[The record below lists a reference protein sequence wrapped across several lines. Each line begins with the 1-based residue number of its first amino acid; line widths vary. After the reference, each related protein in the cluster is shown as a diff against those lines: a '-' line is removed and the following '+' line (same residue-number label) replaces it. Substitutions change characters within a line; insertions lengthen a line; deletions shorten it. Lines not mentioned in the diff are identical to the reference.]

1 MSPKPKQTAHF
12 VTCPGHSR
20 TFRLGYGGRATLSV
34 KGAQQ
39 FWMKGRMLP
48 STKFPRVPM
57 GQTFD
62 RPRLALPFLG
72 CAERYGSAE
81 IVPLLLRFFF
91 GRLGNRMGTVHPPC
105 LLFPAVKVYNGG
117 KKFWRKNQNEN
128 SSHLCALQ

>member
-20 TFRLGYGGRATLSV
+20 TFRLGYGGRAALSV

-62 RPRLALPFLG
+62 RPRLALPVLG
-72 CAERYGSAE
+72 APKGTETPKLYCFCYGFSAVAWE
-81 IVPLLLRFFF
+81 
-91 GRLGNRMGTVHPPC
+91 TVWVLYARRAC
-105 LLFPAVKVYNGG
+105 
-117 KKFWRKNQNEN
+117 
-128 SSHLCALQ
+128 